1 MTKKS
6 LEKEPY
12 SIVTE
17 QLGSE
22 IKVAYVSGKGMRL
35 WLDGVAWEELKG
47 VEKSVPAPTLL
58 LERIIKNRSADSSRF
73 WTDFVFLFCRER
85 IAVRAQHDRRTNATL
100 VQVFTNGEFF
110 IDEEEQRVVGQ
121 AEKPIE

>member
-1 MTKKS
+1 M
-6 LEKEPY
+6 
-12 SIVTE
+12 
-17 QLGSE
+17 QL
-22 IKVAYVSGKGMRL
+22 R
-35 WLDGVAWEELKG
+35 LDGVAWEELKG

-58 LERIIKNRSADSSRF
+58 LVRIIKNRSADFSRF

-100 VQVFTNGEFF
+100 VQVFTNGEFI
-110 IDEEEQRVVGQ
+110 IDEEQQRVVGQ